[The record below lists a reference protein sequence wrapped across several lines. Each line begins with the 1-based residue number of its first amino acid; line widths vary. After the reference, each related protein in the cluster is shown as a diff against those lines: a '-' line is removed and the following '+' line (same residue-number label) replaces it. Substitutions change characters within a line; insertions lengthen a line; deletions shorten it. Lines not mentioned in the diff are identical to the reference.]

1 MNGSTYRSR
10 SRMKEAATYDSYFGS
25 RLAAQAAGDDVAA
38 PATIE
43 SLSETLSTYLT
54 PDQVEQVRAAYEY
67 AREAHEGQFRRT
79 GHPYITHPLAVA
91 GILAEMRMDHPTR
104 DGRAAA
110 RRDRR
115 HRYRE
120 ARAR

>member
-1 MNGSTYRSR
+1 MRDPRMNGSKYRLH

-43 SLSETLSTYLT
+43 SLAETLSTYLT
-54 PDQVEQVRAAYEY
+54 PDQVAQVRAAYEY

-91 GILAEMRMDHPTR
+91 SILASM
-104 DGRAAA
+104 
-110 RRDRR
+110 
-115 HRYRE
+115 
-120 ARAR
+120 